1 MGTSS
6 SLPVDKQARRLAGEA
21 QCAQAKV
28 PTYQELLD
36 EALENTF
43 PASDP
48 VATSVAMHVHEPR
61 LSERDAKDWTLAPG
75 ACGPVGQRT
84 EAMPVPIGRAAAHVI
99 HPFEWNDGAQRSVT
113 VPAGPCTIEQTD
125 EAALLRWKQDGSSR
139 SLSMRLQELQALL
152 TDGRIERD
160 ELE

>member
-6 SLPVDKQARRLAGEA
+6 PIDRQARRLSGEA
-21 QCAQAKV
+21 QSAQAKV

-75 ACGPVGQRT
+75 ACPPVGQHSDAVAAT
-84 EAMPVPIGRAAAHVI
+84 TGRAAAHVI
-99 HPFEWNDGAQRSVT
+99 APFSWNDGAQRFVI

-125 EAALLRWKQDGSSR
+125 EFALLRWNQQGTSR
-139 SLSMRLQELQALL
+139 SLSMRLQELQVLL
-152 TDGRIERD
+152 AEGQIERD
-160 ELE
+160 ELQ